1 MVLKYLLLMAFWL
14 GNSYS
19 YYKTYPI
26 QVMNSGKF
34 LSRTHLFSVTLK
46 TNFTL

>member
-26 QVMNSGKF
+26 QEMNSGKF
-34 LSRTHLFSVTLK
+34 LS
-46 TNFTL
+46 